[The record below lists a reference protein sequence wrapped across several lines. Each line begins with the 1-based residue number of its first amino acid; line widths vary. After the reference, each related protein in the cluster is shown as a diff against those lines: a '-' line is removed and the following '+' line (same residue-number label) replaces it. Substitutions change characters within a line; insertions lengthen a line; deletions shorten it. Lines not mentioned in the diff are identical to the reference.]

1 MCGPVLLTHQAEE
14 SENMLG
20 MKKGPVYA
28 LPPPPNRP
36 ATPDCFGQG
45 LPEDTSCPEVQRVL
59 EGCDLGGT
67 GRGEEME
74 HTAGSDKRWGVL
86 RMQKAGV

>member
-1 MCGPVLLTHQAEE
+1 GSLVCGPVLLTHQAEE

-45 LPEDTSCPEVQRVL
+45 LPEDTSCPEETDPEVSEVSL
-59 EGCDLGGT
+59 I
-67 GRGEEME
+67 
-74 HTAGSDKRWGVL
+74 
-86 RMQKAGV
+86 